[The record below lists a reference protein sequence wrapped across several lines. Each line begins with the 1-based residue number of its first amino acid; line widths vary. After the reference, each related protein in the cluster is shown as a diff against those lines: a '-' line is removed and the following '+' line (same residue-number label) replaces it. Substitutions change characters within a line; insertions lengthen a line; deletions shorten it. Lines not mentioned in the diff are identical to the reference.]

1 MYKVICFKS
10 IYSSLLYS
18 NSQLAQC
25 LIYNIVEDNLEWKML
40 KLDDYKNHQTTL
52 SDDEKVLDSSYAHIN
67 NNPVGVKL
75 VEKGDDYIL
84 KVNL

>member
-1 MYKVICFKS
+1 
-10 IYSSLLYS
+10 
-18 NSQLAQC
+18 
-25 LIYNIVEDNLEWKML
+25 ML